1 MFNFDMLTTMEL
13 TEVENPSL
21 FPFPAPLHI
30 GFVIIAVI
38 FFLFRFFTDKRPFQL
53 IMAIAVP
60 ISLLLRLE
68 LSRQGFYIVGAI
80 ELLLLIAAAAT
91 SIIFKKKNTETLE
104 PAAETTAESS
114 PEEKSEEE

>member
-1 MFNFDMLTTMEL
+1 MLNFNMLTTMEL
-13 TEVENPSL
+13 TEIENPSL

-80 ELLLLIAAAAT
+80 ELLLLIVAAIT
-91 SIIFKKKNTETLE
+91 SIAFKKKIAGKPE
-104 PAAETTAESS
+104 PAAEAASENA
-114 PEEKSEEE
+114 PEAKSEE

>member
-1 MFNFDMLTTMEL
+1 MFNFDILTTMEL

-104 PAAETTAESS
+104 PAAEATAKSS